1 MAWVAERVAPYKK
14 VSALARTQ
22 PTAKNSKEG
31 CALVLSRELT
41 VCAAWRMMDASV
53 KTNQSSRSR
62 IVATSRPIELDLPLQ
77 RTPLIGR
84 DRQLADIRAL
94 LLRDDVPLV
103 TLTGPG
109 GIGKTRLALQVAYDL
124 GQMLDGRI
132 CYVELASIR
141 EPGPVLSTIAQA
153 VGLVALGEQTPR
165 DGLLQFFAQ
174 HTYLLVIDNF
184 EQVIEAAPE
193 LSELLARCRG
203 LTMLV
208 TSRESLRI
216 HGERE
221 YPVPP
226 MILPND
232 SLAATDGSEA
242 VELFLQ
248 RALAVKPNFQ
258 MTEQDAGAIADI
270 CIRLDG
276 LPLAIEL
283 AASRVKVMTPI
294 AIKSRLVDRLALLN
308 RDGRDVPTRLRS
320 LRDAVGWSYD
330 LLNDDERQLF
340 RWLAVMPGGC
350 SVESATAVYGWAAER
365 CSDEMLDRL
374 ISLAEKSLLE
384 QVDQL
389 SGEPRFRMLETIRSY
404 GLEQLE
410 AHNETAAA
418 NGALVHWL
426 IERMAEA
433 VQGQWGPSQGTWSGF
448 FDAEIDNIRTALD
461 WCQTHADLDSA
472 GSLFV
477 ATAWYWHTRGL
488 FGEGSSWANRAIAL
502 EASIGPSRSLAR
514 VEALAGWQIYNT
526 GETERARELISMAQA
541 HFEHPDD
548 DLFAA
553 YINHFLGMLSEIDG
567 VFDEAVR
574 LFELAL
580 AYYRAV
586 DDRTWQAQALN
597 SLGHTKFELG
607 LMDEA
612 VAHLDDALQLA
623 RLANDAFSASM
634 ALVNLARVARFRGD
648 YLLAQALL
656 VESLRLQWGQRN
668 YFGMIGSLR
677 GLGQTCMRT
686 GDLELAVRLF
696 GAVQG
701 LRDAIGAAEPKP
713 RARYQQSVDRLR
725 KELGEAH
732 FASLWETGR
741 AMPLGELVE
750 QEVARAA
757 VASSNPVSRTQA
769 KLPNE
774 LTARECEVLQLLY
787 AGRSNREIGDE
798 LFISE
803 RTAQSHVQHILDK
816 LGVNTRT
823 AAAARAVELGLV

>member
-1 MAWVAERVAPYKK
+1 V
-14 VSALARTQ
+14 
-22 PTAKNSKEG
+22 
-31 CALVLSRELT
+31 
-41 VCAAWRMMDASV
+41 
-53 KTNQSSRSR
+53 
-62 IVATSRPIELDLPLQ
+62 
-77 RTPLIGR
+77 
-84 DRQLADIRAL
+84 RAL

-109 GIGKTRLALQVAYDL
+109 GAGKTRLAMEVARGFSTADGHRVQV
-124 GQMLDGRI
+124 
-132 CYVELASIR
+132 VELASMHD
-141 EPGPVLSTIAQA
+141 PSLVVPAIAQA
-153 VGLVALGEQTPR
+153 IGLVALGAQTPR
-165 DGLLQFFAQ
+165 DGLISYFADRS
-174 HTYLLVIDNF
+174 TILLLDNF
-184 EQVIEAAPE
+184 EHLMPAA
-193 LSELLARCRG
+193 SKIADLLAHCAT
-203 LTMLV
+203 LTVLV
-208 TSRESLRI
+208 TSREPLRI
-216 HGERE
+216 SGEHE
-221 YPVPP
+221 YPVP
-226 MILPND
+226 MLSLPA
-232 SLAATDGSEA
+232 LDGSVDRLRESEA
-242 VELFLQ
+242 VALFEQ
-248 RALAVKPNFQ
+248 RAQAVKPDFEL
-258 MTEQDAGAIADI
+258 TEDNAPAVAEI
-270 CIRLDG
+270 CIQLDG

-283 AASRVKVMTPI
+283 AASRVKILSPR
-294 AIKSRLVDRLALLN
+294 AIQGRLVDRFALLS
-308 RDGRDVPTRLRS
+308 RDGRDVPNRLRTM
-320 LRDAVGWSYD
+320 RDAVGWSYD
-330 LLNDDERQLF
+330 LLTDAERQLF

-384 QVDQL
+384 QVDQS

-410 AHNETAAA
+410 AHSETGAA

-448 FDAEIDNIRTALD
+448 FDAEIDNVRTALD
-461 WCQTHADLDSA
+461 WCQTHADLDNASN
-472 GSLFV
+472 LFV

-502 EASIGPSRSLAR
+502 EAAIGPSRSRAR

-607 LMDEA
+607 LTEEA
-612 VAHLDDALQLA
+612 VAHLDDALHLA
-623 RLANDAFSASM
+623 RAANDAFSASM
-634 ALVNLARVARFRGD
+634 ALVNLARIARFRGD
-648 YLLAQALL
+648 YRLAQALL
-656 VESLRLQWGQRN
+656 VESLELQWGQRN
-668 YFGMIGSLR
+668 HFGMIGSLR

-686 GDLELAVRLF
+686 GDLERAVRLF

-701 LRDAIGAAEPKP
+701 LRDAIGAAEPRP

-725 KELGEAH
+725 KELGEAR
-732 FASLWETGR
+732 FAELWESGR

-757 VASSNPVSRTQA
+757 VASSTPVSKTQA
-769 KLPNE
+769 ALPNE
-774 LTARECEVLQLLY
+774 LTAREREVLQLLY
-787 AGRSNREIGDE
+787 AGRSNREIGGA

-823 AAAARAVELGLV
+823 AAAARATELGLV